1 MSKQTQNLDMVALL
15 ATAKKFIERKFPS
28 FEFRQSFLRVF
39 SRAIRLMHSINPN
52 CWSINFGNAGPYLLV
67 EHVWV
72 LDVRGPSKELAFHV
86 YLAKLPENTRKQL
99 ERHAKIKVDE
109 SDLWSTITIT
119 LPEQENLI
127 ELIWPAFEAYIKDKA
142 RSDLHPLS
150 ISPHLKKGAGLVEYI
165 RVNGI
170 DPNLPQPGYVILS
183 GQPLPPNSKKQPN
196 ESGSTMNINLSDLVN
211 SFAANGL
218 SFTPWQV
225 ATFYTALQT
234 KGFVILSGIS
244 GTGKTKLAQSFARL
258 LPQPAIKVELPK
270 DLIRIVVQ
278 PYMLK
283 YNRMIIPR
291 AGVEFFTPLEPG
303 QSVQVK
309 LEFGNISED
318 CKLKHYVYKNTD
330 YIQLLPKGKARSWF
344 EANFIVDSTVILEP
358 NIDGD
363 DNLLG
368 FRLGKPEDFAKPV
381 PVESN
386 KDPENYLF
394 LSVRPDWRDS
404 KSLFGYYN
412 PIDQEYHSTPFLEFI
427 RRAHDSYQKQEKLAW
442 FVLLDE
448 MNLARVEYYF
458 SDLLSVMESGRDA
471 NGWSREPIR
480 LDYPTD
486 VEISEHQREIKLPP
500 NLYFI
505 GTVNIDETTHAFSP
519 KVLDRAFTL
528 ELTEADFSNYPL
540 RPDDSFGKMDNDKSA
555 SLLFGFTRGGRYAQV
570 EKKNIADYLAR
581 NSDLRNRL
589 ENINAILQPFD
600 LHFGYRVL
608 DEITAFLANAELSG
622 FYDEL
627 HAENDPFDAA
637 ILMKVL
643 PKFHGSRT
651 KLEDPLKEVLAWC
664 IDPLGPNVK
673 QIDEITQNGSETV
686 KNIMQ
691 KLNEQVYQYPH
702 TARRVI
708 RMLRSLYTTGF
719 ASFG

>member
-1 MSKQTQNLDMVALL
+1 MSEQPQILDMATLL
-15 ATAKKFIERKFPS
+15 AKAKTFVERKAPDH
-28 FEFRQSFLRVF
+28 EYRQSFLRVF
-39 SRAIRLMHSINPN
+39 SKTIQLTHSLNPD
-52 CWSINFGNAGPYLLV
+52 CWSINFGSAGPFLLI

-72 LDVRGPSKELAFHV
+72 LDTRCASKELAFHI
-86 YLAKLPENTRKQL
+86 YLAKLDETVRNQL
-99 ERHAKIKVDE
+99 EKDAKINADK
-109 SDLWSTITIT
+109 SDLWSTITIR
-119 LPEQENLI
+119 LPDQENLI
-127 ELIWPAFEAYIKDKA
+127 EKIWPAFEAYVKDKA

-170 DPNLPQPGYVILS
+170 DPELPQPGYVKNLS
-183 GQPLPPNSKKQPN
+183 KTNGKKQPN
-196 ESGSTMNINLSDLVN
+196 ESGLTMNINLSDLVS
-211 SFAANGL
+211 SFAANDL

-244 GTGKTKLAQSFARL
+244 GTGKTKLAQAFARL

-291 AGVEFFTPLEPG
+291 AGVEFFTPIDPG
-303 QSVQVK
+303 QSIQVK
-309 LEFGNISED
+309 LEFEDKSEE
-318 CKLKHYVYKNTD
+318 CKLKHYFYKDTD
-330 YIQLLPKGKARSWF
+330 YIQLLLKGKARAWF
-344 EANFIVDSTVILEP
+344 EENFLVDSTVILEP
-358 NIDGD
+358 SIDGD

-368 FRLGKPEDFAKPV
+368 FRLGKPEYFTKRV
-381 PVESN
+381 PIESN
-386 KDPENYLF
+386 EDPDNYLF

-427 RRAHDSYQKQEKLAW
+427 KRAHDSYQRKENLAW

-458 SDLLSVMESGRDA
+458 SDLLSVMESGRDE

-480 LDYPTD
+480 LDYPMGIET
-486 VEISEHQREIKLPP
+486 SEYQRELKLPP

-505 GTVNIDETTHAFSP
+505 GTVNVDETTHAFSP

-528 ELTEADFSNYPL
+528 ELTEADFSNYPIRNDGSL
-540 RPDDSFGKMDNDKSA
+540 GKMSA
-555 SLLFGFTRGGRYAQV
+555 DQSVSLLHGFTRGGHYAQID
-570 EKKNIADYLAR
+570 KTNIADYLLR
-581 NSDLRNRL
+581 TPDLRSRL
-589 ENINAILQPFD
+589 GNLNAILQPFD

-608 DEITAFLANAELSG
+608 DEITAFLANAESSG

-627 HAENDPFDAA
+627 FEEDDPFDAA

-664 IDPLGPNVK
+664 IDPLEPNIK
-673 QIDEITQNGSETV
+673 RIDEITQNGSETI
-686 KNIMQ
+686 KNIIQ
-691 KLNEQVYQYPH
+691 GLNEQTYQYPH